1 MIVFLLIHLNKI
13 CIVYLTQDFL
23 HLCVNVW
30 LFYPRLLQNHRM
42 VQVRMDLKRSASS
55 MASVKDRDT
64 RVVSFNLLF
73 LASHTIKP
81 FPWPG
86 TNNIK
91 TRGAKF
97 SHSLIKSHRL
107 QLEISLLNNAQKES
121 AILLWDMEGQQFS
134 QESLQAS

>member
-42 VQVRMDLKRSASS
+42 VQVRRDLKRSASS
-55 MASVKDRDT
+55 MASVMDRDT

-73 LASHTIKP
+73 LASHRIKP

-97 SHSLIKSHRL
+97 SHSLMKSHRL

-134 QESLQAS
+134 QESLLAS

>member
-42 VQVRMDLKRSASS
+42 VQVRRDLKRSASS
-55 MASVKDRDT
+55 MASVMDRDT

-73 LASHTIKP
+73 LESHTIKP

-97 SHSLIKSHRL
+97 SHSLMKSHRL